1 MTIPKIIKVF
11 VNVIPQRCAFK
22 LEVNFR
28 QSFEP
33 VEAFQ
38 TDMLN
43 KCPVFINTGKCNNI
57 MM

>member
-1 MTIPKIIKVF
+1 MALPKMIRVF
-11 VNVIPQRCAFK
+11 VNVIPQRWTFK

-28 QSFEP
+28 QSFKP
-33 VEAFQ
+33 VEAFK

-43 KCPVFINTGKCNNI
+43 KCPVFINTEKCNNI